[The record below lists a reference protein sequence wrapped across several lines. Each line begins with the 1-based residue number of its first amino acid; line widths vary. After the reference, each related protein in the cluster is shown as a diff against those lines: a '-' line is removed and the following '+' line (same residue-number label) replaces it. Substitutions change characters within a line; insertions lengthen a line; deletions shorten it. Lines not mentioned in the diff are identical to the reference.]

1 MPGDGVGND
10 VMEAAR
16 IVLDRM
22 KFDAE
27 YVPCD
32 IGWKFWC
39 TEGNALPDR
48 TVKALKDTTCALFGA
63 ITSKPQ
69 DKAKEELSPEL
80 KGKGLSYFSPIVG
93 LRQLF
98 NLHTN
103 MRPCKSY
110 PGNPLNYRGN
120 KITNPSGADV
130 PIDQVVFRE
139 NTEGM
144 YGGVEFFP
152 LPESVYTALCAN
164 PKMKKWKDK
173 AGLENIALSTRI
185 MSVQGCTNIC
195 KEAFE
200 FAKKTG
206 RKRVTLIEKPNVL
219 RETGGLMTRC
229 FRDVAKDYP
238 DIWADE
244 VNIDAIC
251 MWMFKNPAGLLRA
264 GRGKHVRR
272 HRQRFVRRPGRRTRL
287 RAQRKPRRQLR
298 RVRTDARLGTEIR
311 RPIQGESDRH
321 AFDSEIDVRL
331 A

>member
-1 MPGDGVGND
+1 MAKYRIAWMPGDGVGND

-27 YVPCD
+27 YVRCD
-32 IGWKFWC
+32 IGWEFWC
-39 TEGNALPDR
+39 SEGNALPDR

-69 DKAKEELSPEL
+69 DKAKEELSLEL
-80 KGKGLSYFSPIVG
+80 QGKGLSYFSPIVG

-120 KITNPSGADV
+120 KITNPTGADV

-152 LPESVYTALCAN
+152 LPEPVYTALCAN

-206 RKRVTLIEKPNVL
+206 RKRVT
-219 RETGGLMTRC
+219 
-229 FRDVAKDYP
+229 
-238 DIWADE
+238 
-244 VNIDAIC
+244 
-251 MWMFKNPAGLLRA
+251 
-264 GRGKHVRR
+264 
-272 HRQRFVRRPGRRTRL
+272 
-287 RAQRKPRRQLR
+287 
-298 RVRTDARLGTEIR
+298 
-311 RPIQGESDRH
+311 
-321 AFDSEIDVRL
+321 
-331 A
+331 

>member
-1 MPGDGVGND
+1 MAKYRTAWMPGDGVGND

-39 TEGNALPDR
+39 KEGNALPDR

-103 MRPCKSY
+103 LRPCKSY
-110 PGNPLNYRGN
+110 PGNPLNFRG
-120 KITNPSGADV
+120 TEVATGPSAKELLVDL
-130 PIDQVVFRE
+130 VVFRE

-152 LPESVYTALCAN
+152 LPKSVFDALCVN
-164 PKMKKWKDK
+164 PKMKPFEAK
-173 AGLENIALSTRI
+173 GLENVAMSTRI
-185 MSVQGCTNIC
+185 MTRQGCESIC
-195 KEAFE
+195 RQAFE
-200 FAKKTG
+200 YSKKHH
-206 RKRVTLIEKPNVL
+206 RK
-219 RETGGLMTRC
+219 
-229 FRDVAKDYP
+229 
-238 DIWADE
+238 
-244 VNIDAIC
+244 
-251 MWMFKNPAGLLRA
+251 
-264 GRGKHVRR
+264 
-272 HRQRFVRRPGRRTRL
+272 
-287 RAQRKPRRQLR
+287 
-298 RVRTDARLGTEIR
+298 
-311 RPIQGESDRH
+311 
-321 AFDSEIDVRL
+321 
-331 A
+331 

>member
-1 MPGDGVGND
+1 MSKYKIAWMPGDGVGHD

-16 IVLDRM
+16 IVLDRLRL
-22 KFDAE
+22 DAE

-32 IGWKFWC
+32 IGWQFWC
-39 TEGNALPDR
+39 KEGNALPDR

-69 DKAKEELSPEL
+69 DKAKEELIPEL
-80 KGKGLSYFSPIVG
+80 KGKGLTYFSPIVG

-110 PGNPLNYRGN
+110 PGNPLNYRGTQ
-120 KITNPSGADV
+120 IANPSGADV

-164 PKMKKWKDK
+164 PKMKKWKNK
-173 AGLENIALSTRI
+173 AGLENIRLSTRI
-185 MSVQGCTNIC
+185 MSKQGCTNIC
-195 KEAFE
+195 NEAFE

-206 RKRVTLIEKPNVL
+206 RKRVTVIAKPNVL
-219 RETGGLMTRC
+219 RETGGFIVRL
-229 FRDVAKDYP
+229 FPGVA
-238 DIWADE
+238 
-244 VNIDAIC
+244 
-251 MWMFKNPAGLLRA
+251 
-264 GRGKHVRR
+264 
-272 HRQRFVRRPGRRTRL
+272 QRFPCIRADAANMHTTFLWVFKKPPGYSVL
-287 RAQRKPRRQLR
+287 RS
-298 RVRTDARLGTEIR
+298 VNM
-311 RPIQGESDRH
+311 
-321 AFDSEIDVRL
+321 FFV
-331 A
+331 

>member
-1 MPGDGVGND
+1 MAKYRIAWMPGDGVGND

-39 TEGNALPDR
+39 KEGNALPDR

-80 KGKGLSYFSPIVG
+80 KGKGLNYFSPIVG

-120 KITNPSGADV
+120 TITNPSGTGV
-130 PIDQVVFRE
+130 HIDQVVFRE

-164 PKMKKWKDK
+164 PKMKKWINK
-173 AGLENIALSTRI
+173 GLENVALSTRI

-195 KEAFE
+195 KEAFA
-200 FAKKTG
+200 FAKKTR
-206 RKRVTLIEKPNVL
+206 RKRVTLIEI
-219 RETGGLMTRC
+219 RTCCAR
-229 FRDVAKDYP
+229 
-238 DIWADE
+238 
-244 VNIDAIC
+244 
-251 MWMFKNPAGLLRA
+251 PA
-264 GRGKHVRR
+264 V
-272 HRQRFVRRPGRRTRL
+272 
-287 RAQRKPRRQLR
+287 
-298 RVRTDARLGTEIR
+298 
-311 RPIQGESDRH
+311 
-321 AFDSEIDVRL
+321 
-331 A
+331 

>member
-1 MPGDGVGND
+1 MAKYRIAWMPGDGVGND

-63 ITSKPQ
+63 ITSKAQ

-80 KGKGLSYFSPIVG
+80 KGEGLSYFSPIVG

-98 NLHTN
+98 HLHTN

-164 PKMKKWKDK
+164 PKMKKWKDM
-173 AGLENIALSTRI
+173 GLENVALSTRI

-200 FAKKTG
+200 YAKKTG

-219 RETGGLMTRC
+219 RETG
-229 FRDVAKDYP
+229 
-238 DIWADE
+238 
-244 VNIDAIC
+244 
-251 MWMFKNPAGLLRA
+251 
-264 GRGKHVRR
+264 
-272 HRQRFVRRPGRRTRL
+272 
-287 RAQRKPRRQLR
+287 
-298 RVRTDARLGTEIR
+298 
-311 RPIQGESDRH
+311 
-321 AFDSEIDVRL
+321 
-331 A
+331 